1 MDKVVHFEIPV
12 DQVERAEK
20 FYNKVFGWKLEK
32 YPEMEY
38 TIVRT
43 VDVDEKMMPK
53 EAGVINGGMMKRND
67 KIKNPVITINVKN
80 IDDAM
85 SKIKKSGGKIIM
97 DKFKVGDMGISAY
110 FQDTENNILGLWQNL
125 K

>member
-1 MDKVVHFEIPV
+1 M
-12 DQVERAEK
+12 AEW
-20 FYNKVFGWKLEK
+20 WK
-32 YPEMEY
+32 EMRKLTTVADY
-38 TIVRT
+38 TVGS
-43 VDVDEKMMPK
+43 
-53 EAGVINGGMMKRND
+53 ANA
-67 KIKNPVITINVKN
+67 VITINVKN